1 MQDNQRLEQLIL
13 RFQNI
18 EKSLDDVKREIK
30 SVGRTES
37 SDSESSTK
45 DVVAPSSHE
54 IVDEEQQ
61 QKQEQTPASCAIV
74 HESNFE
80 KEEPNDTELIKVLK
94 SQVKKLGF
102 KFAKFSQV
110 PTDYYSRSLEERRD
124 ILQTDSIHQL
134 CKSLI
139 LENSKCVKTDCSD
152 RNNSKYYCVIVQY
165 SAKFN
170 SKKLTKFVRELNQ
183 GKLGKKQFV
192 FSLTDANK
200 AFELTGYD
208 YNGVSPV
215 PLPSKEH
222 VNIPIVLDK
231 KIVDDH
237 KQFWIGGGTEDWK
250 ILFNTDEFIRIFN
263 PFVTSITY
271 DGTGDDEE

>member
-1 MQDNQRLEQLIL
+1 MQENQRLEQLIL

-18 EKSLDDVKREIK
+18 GKSLDELQREIK
-30 SVGRTES
+30 SVARAETTD
-37 SDSESSTK
+37 SDNDTRLASNENN
-45 DVVAPSSHE
+45 D
-54 IVDEEQQ
+54 EQQ
-61 QKQEQTPASCAIV
+61 DHSPKQDQTATNFAIA

-110 PTDYYSRSLEERRD
+110 PADYYSRSLEERRD
-124 ILQTDSIHQL
+124 ILQTESIHQL

-139 LENSKCVKTDCSD
+139 LENSKCVKTDCSE
-152 RNNSKYYCVIVQY
+152 RSNSKFYCVIVQY

-192 FSLTDANK
+192 FSLADANK

-222 VNIPIVLDK
+222 VNVPIVLDK

-237 KQFWIGGGTEDWK
+237 KQFWVGGGTEDWK